1 MTLQPVETLL
11 VAVLVLLLGRVVN
24 QLIPVLS
31 RYNIPD
37 PITGGVL
44 FAVVMALLGRFA
56 HVGLQFDLSLKPSLL
71 LAFFAAVGLSANLA
85 LLRQGGKRLLL
96 FTLALIPFLAL
107 QNLLGVAIA
116 WGLDMHPLMGLVG
129 GTITLVGGHGTGAAY
144 AERFAEVNN
153 LQSIMELSMT
163 FATLG
168 LVVGGIIG
176 GPVAQWLIKR
186 HQLSGSRVQGADV
199 SAEDLLAAPP
209 VDTRNFILV
218 LAATLLALVVGPM
231 LAALV
236 GEGTVTLPGFLWCL
250 LLGVVLRNGA
260 GLFGV
265 HLNDNAIGLMASLTL
280 SLFLVITMM
289 TLDFSQIASVAGP
302 LLLMLLGQ
310 ALLAMLY
317 STWVVF
323 NCCSRDYEGAVLSA
337 AFCGFAVGATAT
349 AIANMQAIAQR
360 YGPAPQAFVVAPL
373 VGAFL
378 VDLLNAL
385 VLTGFLSIPGI
396 GG

>member
-11 VAVLVLLLGRVVN
+11 VAVLVLLLGRVIN

-44 FAVVMALLGRFA
+44 FAVAFALLGRFA
-56 HVGLQFDLSLKPSLL
+56 NLSLQFDMSMKPSLL

-96 FTLALIPFLAL
+96 FTLALIPFLFL

-186 HQLSGSRVQGADV
+186 HQLRGSRAQGDDV
-199 SAEDLLAAPP
+199 SAEELLAAPP

-218 LAATLLALVVGPM
+218 LAATLLALVGGPL
-231 LAALV
+231 LAGLV
-236 GEGTVTLPGFLWCL
+236 GEGAVTLPGFLWCL

-260 GLFGV
+260 GLLGV

-323 NCCSRDYEGAVLSA
+323 NCCGRDYEGAVLSA

-349 AIANMQAIAQR
+349 AIANMQAVAQR

-385 VLTGFLSIPGI
+385 VLTGFLSFPGL